1 MPDEIGD
8 GTAASIVDFLYGLG
22 DAIGVGYDG
31 QIIRYYQCQYS
42 TPLND
47 REQLTLFL
55 NWTSPSETPARSLDQ
70 TGAEREPLPVPV
82 PVPSTS

>member
-55 NWTSPSETPARSLDQ
+55 N
-70 TGAEREPLPVPV
+70 
-82 PVPSTS
+82 